1 MVSAS
6 FAGIPLRFIPA
17 YDRYNLH
24 LPLYGILPMNL
35 RVLLLGF
42 ALIGVFIPTA
52 QAEDAGDR
60 LKSYLKNVQS
70 LTARFDQV
78 VLDQEGGE
86 IQRASG
92 RLSLQRPS
100 RFRWDYRE
108 PYTQLIVSDGE
119 TFWIYDEELEQVT
132 VKPLDKAIA
141 RTPAMVL
148 SSDRP
153 VEQDYEIKDLGER
166 RGLAWVALIPK
177 VRDTDYDRVRLGFEG
192 EALRV
197 MELVDGFGQVTR
209 LSFSDWEHN
218 PRIDAA
224 EFSFVP
230 PRGVDVIEG
239 R

>member
-1 MVSAS
+1 
-6 FAGIPLRFIPA
+6 
-17 YDRYNLH
+17 
-24 LPLYGILPMNL
+24 MNL
-35 RVLLLGF
+35 RALLFGF
-42 ALIGVFIPTA
+42 ALIGAVIPMA
-52 QAEDAGDR
+52 QAEGAGDR
-60 LKSYLKNVQS
+60 LKAYLKHAQS

-78 VLDQEGGE
+78 VLDQEGVE

-92 RLSLQRPS
+92 RLSLQRPF

-153 VEQDYEIKDLGER
+153 VERDYEIKDLGER
-166 RGLAWVALIPK
+166 RGLAWVELIPK

-197 MELVDGFGQVTR
+197 MELVDGLGQMTR
-209 LSFSDWEHN
+209 LSFSDFESN
-218 PRIDAA
+218 PRIDPA